1 MPGQARPG
9 RVGRRDGKVMDG
21 FPRVVDMSS
30 GAGRVPSVMGWVGA
44 HEWYKALQCNGEV
57 GELKLST
64 KVGCN
69 FRRKK

>member
-44 HEWYKALQCNGEV
+44 HEWCGTSDRLMVRYAYA
-57 GELKLST
+57 
-64 KVGCN
+64 
-69 FRRKK
+69 